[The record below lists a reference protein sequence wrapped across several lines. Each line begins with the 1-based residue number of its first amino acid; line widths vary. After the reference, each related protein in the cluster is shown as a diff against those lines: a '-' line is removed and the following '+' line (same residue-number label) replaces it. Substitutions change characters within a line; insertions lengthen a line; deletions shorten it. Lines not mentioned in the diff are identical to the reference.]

1 MDSDVSY
8 GYRIIEEVKE
18 DIVDLDKFY
27 FDVTGDQKYADRFEA
42 AFYEAVANLAL
53 FPRLFQMWGGKE
65 DVRRYNMLTHNVSI
79 IYLIDDD
86 VPEIAA
92 VKAFHA
98 FQEPE
103 AINELVE
110 QRLKKYGLARKER
123 PFEF

>member
-1 MDSDVSY
+1 MASDEEY
-8 GYRIIEEVKE
+8 TYRFIEEVKE

-27 FDVTGDQKYADRFEA
+27 FDVTGEQKYADRFEA
-42 AFYEAVANLAL
+42 AFYEAVASLARN
-53 FPRLFQMWGGKE
+53 PRLFPMWDGSD

-86 VPEIAA
+86 VPEIIA

-103 AINELVE
+103 RINELVA
-110 QRLKKYGLARKER
+110 QRLSKYGHKCQ
-123 PFEF
+123 